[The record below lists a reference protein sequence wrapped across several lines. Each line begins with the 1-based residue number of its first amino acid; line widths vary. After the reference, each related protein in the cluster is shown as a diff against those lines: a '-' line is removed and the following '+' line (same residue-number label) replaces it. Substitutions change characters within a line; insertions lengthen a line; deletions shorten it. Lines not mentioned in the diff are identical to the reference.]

1 VKLTRR
7 GKVVA
12 ALVIAILVVLVG
24 GNVFM
29 HSIGVYGES
38 SPGRA
43 VRLEIPEGSGNAE
56 IGDILV
62 DAGVIESSFGW
73 KVALFLHSGDE
84 SIQAGSYEIATG
96 LTAPDAIDAL
106 LESAPSEAS
115 VRVTFPEGSWLTDF
129 AGELAAETHI
139 DGDRFLELATSG
151 KVRSRYQ
158 PDDVQTLEGLL
169 FPSTY
174 EVIARDTARSVLTR
188 LVDEFEEQAKD
199 LDFSIVEATGVSA
212 YEAITIASMIEAE
225 AQLDEERPM
234 IARVIYNRLQEGM
247 PLGIDATVLYAL
259 GEHKTELTS
268 QDLRIE
274 SPYNTREV
282 AGLPPT
288 PIGEPGIDSLEAAL
302 APADGEWLYY
312 VLADCSGRHA
322 FSTNY
327 DDFLED
333 KAAYQALSC

>member
-7 GKVVA
+7 GKIA
-12 ALVIAILVVLVG
+12 AALVVLVLAGLVG
-24 GNVFM
+24 GNLFM

-38 SPGRA
+38 ARGRE
-43 VRLEIPEGSGNAE
+43 VQLEIPEGAGAAE
-56 IGDILV
+56 IGDILAE
-62 DAGVIESSFGW
+62 AGVIKSSFGW

-84 SIQAGSYEIATG
+84 AIQAGSYSIATG

-106 LESAPSEAS
+106 LEQPPQEAFQ
-115 VRVTFPEGSWLTDF
+115 RVTFPEGSWLKDF
-129 AGELAAETHI
+129 AAEIENETHI
-139 DGDRFLELATSG
+139 DGAKFLVLATSG
-151 KVRSRYQ
+151 KVRSKFQ
-158 PDDVQTLEGLL
+158 PDGVDTLEGLL

-174 EVIARDTARSVLTR
+174 QVIERDTAKSVLTR
-188 LVDEFEEQAKD
+188 LVEEFEDQTAD
-199 LDFSIVEATGVSA
+199 LDFASVEATGVSA
-212 YEAITIASMIEAE
+212 YEAITVASMIEAE

-268 QDLRIE
+268 DDLKID
-274 SPYNTREV
+274 SPYNTRIV
-282 AGLPPT
+282 TGLPPT
-288 PIGEPGIDSLEAAL
+288 PIGAPGLKSVEAAI
-302 APADGEWLYY
+302 APAEGEWLYY
-312 VLADCSGRHA
+312 VLADCEGHHA

-333 KAAYQALSC
+333 KAAYQSLSC